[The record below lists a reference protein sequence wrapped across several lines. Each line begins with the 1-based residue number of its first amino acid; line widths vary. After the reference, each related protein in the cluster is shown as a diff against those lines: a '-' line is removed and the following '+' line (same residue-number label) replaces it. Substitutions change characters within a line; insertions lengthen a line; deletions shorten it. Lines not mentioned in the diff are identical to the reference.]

1 MISMLNLLRPVK
13 PVLFS
18 IMWFSILPLATVQC
32 DKKKNP
38 IQCLQGKIVRI
49 TCATTVIQVLNV
61 DTLGEDNWKDG
72 SVEGNTFNYVFSV
85 ANKCDIPASIQTGDV
100 LTFEIG
106 EPEKQDCVVCMMYD
120 NPPKIKLGII
130 NINDCKLPE

>member
-1 MISMLNLLRPVK
+1 MLSFLRPVK
-13 PVLFS
+13 PVLMN
-18 IMWFSILPLATVQC
+18 ILWISILPLVSMQC
-32 DKKKNP
+32 DKKK
-38 IQCLQGKIVRI
+38 IAGHCIQGKIVRI

-72 SVEGNTFNYVFSV
+72 STEGNTFNNVFSV
-85 ANKCDIPASIQTGDV
+85 ANKCDIPASMKTGDV

-106 EPEKQDCVVCMMYD
+106 EPSKHDCIVCMMYD
-120 NPPKIKLGII
+120 NPPKVKLGII

>member
-1 MISMLNLLRPVK
+1 MLHFLTPVK
-13 PVLFS
+13 SVLINIIWLS
-18 IMWFSILPLATVQC
+18 VIPLTTLQC
-32 DKKKNP
+32 DKKKTAG
-38 IQCLQGKIVRI
+38 QCLQGKIVRI

-72 SVEGNTFNYVFSV
+72 SAENNTFNNVFSV

-106 EPEKQDCVVCMMYD
+106 EPEKQDCIVCMMYD
-120 NPPKIKLGII
+120 SPPKIKLGII

>member
-1 MISMLNLLRPVK
+1 MDYFFRPLRPA
-13 PVLFS
+13 LMNIFW
-18 IMWFSILPLATVQC
+18 ISILPIASLQC
-32 DKKKNP
+32 DKKKTQG
-38 IQCLQGKIVRI
+38 QCLQGKIVRI

-72 SVEGNTFNYVFSV
+72 SEEGNTFNNVFSV
-85 ANKCDIPASIQTGDV
+85 ANKCDIPASMKTGDV

-106 EPEKQDCVVCMMYD
+106 EPIKQDCIVCMMYD
-120 NPPKIKLGII
+120 SPPKVKLGII